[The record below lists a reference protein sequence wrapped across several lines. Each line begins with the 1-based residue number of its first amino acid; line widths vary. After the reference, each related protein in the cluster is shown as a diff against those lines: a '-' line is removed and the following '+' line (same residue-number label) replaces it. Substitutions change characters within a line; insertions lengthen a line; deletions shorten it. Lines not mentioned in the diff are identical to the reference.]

1 MKGEG
6 VYIKSERWRE
16 AEIWRNAA
24 RWWLTVCVN
33 SVGPQDPDI

>member
-1 MKGEG
+1 MQGKGG
-6 VYIKSERWRE
+6 DDVTTE